1 MQGVVSLLDDRH
13 TQIVHNI
20 WQELKTKCG
29 IAGTQVPEFP
39 HFSYHVAESY
49 DEEPLRLLLKNIT
62 ARQKTFKVKTTG
74 LGIFNGGT
82 PVLFIPVVRDPSL
95 TLLHQSIYPA
105 LSATTNTSQSY
116 YEPQSWMPHITLAQ
130 GDLTPQNLPEVIC
143 LLNDRNFAWEIE
155 INNLTLLSTEAIKT
169 RFDFDS

>member
-1 MQGVVSLLDDRH
+1 MQGIVSLLDEPH
-13 TQIVHNI
+13 TQIIHDI

-29 IAGTQVPEFP
+29 IRGTQVPEFP

-49 DEEPLRLLLKNIT
+49 DEEPLRTLLKNII
-62 ARQKTFKVKTTG
+62 AYQKTFKVKTAG
-74 LGIFNGGT
+74 LGIFNGGA
-82 PVLFIPVVRDPSL
+82 PVLFVPIVRDPAL
-95 TLLHQSIYPA
+95 TILHQSICPA
-105 LSATTNTSQSY
+105 LSTTTNTSLSY

-130 GDLTPQNLPEVIC
+130 GDLTPQNLPDVIR

-155 INNLTLLSTEAIKT
+155 INNLTLLSTEMIKA